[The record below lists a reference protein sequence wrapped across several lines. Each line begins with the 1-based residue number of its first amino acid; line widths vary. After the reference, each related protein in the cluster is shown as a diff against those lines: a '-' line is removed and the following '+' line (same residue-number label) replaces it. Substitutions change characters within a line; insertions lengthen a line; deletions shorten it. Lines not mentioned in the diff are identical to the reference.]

1 MATVFDPSRT
11 GVLVV
16 DHQPLLARGL
26 ASLLRDEIGIPVY
39 QASGRQE
46 LLAAEMAD
54 YQPRLV
60 VIGTTVGQQFSLDPV
75 KLIATVDPDCRI
87 IVLVDPFGSIE
98 PNDLVRLGVSSLIS
112 RLASIDEVVLAIRQ
126 VLAGQQSLDGYMA
139 TRLINELTLAIR
151 RADTRPDGGLTKR
164 EMQVLELVADG
175 LPNREVANQL
185 HISENT
191 VKNHMRS
198 IHEKLGVKT
207 RTEAVVTAA
216 RDGLLGLR

>member
-1 MATVFDPSRT
+1 MFDASRT

-60 VIGTTVGQQFSLDPV
+60 VIGTTSGRQVSLELV
-75 KLIATVDPDCRI
+75 TLITDADPDCRV
-87 IVLVDPFGSIE
+87 IVLVDTFGSIE
-98 PNDLVRLGVSSLIS
+98 PNELVRLKVSSLVS
-112 RLASIDEVVLAIRQ
+112 RFASLDEVVLAIRQ

-139 TRLINELTLAIR
+139 ARLLNELTLAIR
-151 RADTRPDGGLTKR
+151 RADAKSDGGLTKR

-175 LPNREVANQL
+175 LPNREVANGL

-198 IHEKLGVKT
+198 VHEKLGVKT
-207 RTEAVVTAA
+207 RTEAVVKAA

>member
-1 MATVFDPSRT
+1 MLDASRT

-60 VIGTTVGQQFSLDPV
+60 VIGTTSGRQVSLEIV
-75 KLIATVDPDCRI
+75 TLITNADPDCRV

-98 PNDLVRLGVSSLIS
+98 PNELVRLKVSSLVS
-112 RLASIDEVVLAIRQ
+112 RFASLDEVVLAIRQ

-139 TRLINELTLAIR
+139 ARLLNELTLAIR
-151 RADTRPDGGLTKR
+151 RADAKSDGGLTKR

-175 LPNREVANQL
+175 LPNREVANGL

-198 IHEKLGVKT
+198 VHEKLGVKT
-207 RTEAVVTAA
+207 RTEAVVKAA

>member
-1 MATVFDPSRT
+1 MFDASRT

-39 QASGRQE
+39 QSSGRQE

-60 VIGTTVGQQFSLDPV
+60 VIGTTSGRQVSLELV
-75 KLIATVDPDCRI
+75 TLITDADPDCRV

-98 PNDLVRLGVSSLIS
+98 PNELVRLKVSSLVS
-112 RLASIDEVVLAIRQ
+112 RFASLDEVVLAIRQ

-139 TRLINELTLAIR
+139 ARLLNELTLAIR
-151 RADTRPDGGLTKR
+151 RADARSDGGLTKR

-175 LPNREVANQL
+175 LPNREVAKGL

-198 IHEKLGVKT
+198 VHEKLGVKT
-207 RTEAVVTAA
+207 RTEAVVKAA

>member
-1 MATVFDPSRT
+1 VLDASRT

-26 ASLLRDEIGIPVY
+26 ASLL
-39 QASGRQE
+39 
-46 LLAAEMAD
+46 LAAEMAD

-60 VIGTTVGQQFSLDPV
+60 VIGTTSGRQVSLEIV
-75 KLIATVDPDCRI
+75 TLITNADPDCRV

-98 PNDLVRLGVSSLIS
+98 PNELVRLKVSSLVS
-112 RLASIDEVVLAIRQ
+112 RFASLDEVVLAIRQ

-139 TRLINELTLAIR
+139 ARLLNELTLAIR
-151 RADTRPDGGLTKR
+151 RADAKSDGGLTKR

-175 LPNREVANQL
+175 LPNREVANGL

-198 IHEKLGVKT
+198 VHEKLGVKT
-207 RTEAVVTAA
+207 RTEAVVKAA

>member
-1 MATVFDPSRT
+1 MFDASRT

-60 VIGTTVGQQFSLDPV
+60 VIGTTSGRQVSLELV
-75 KLIATVDPDCRI
+75 TLITDADPDCRV

-98 PNDLVRLGVSSLIS
+98 PNELVRLKVSSLVS
-112 RLASIDEVVLAIRQ
+112 RFASLDEVVLAIRQ

-139 TRLINELTLAIR
+139 ARLLNELTLAIR
-151 RADTRPDGGLTKR
+151 RADAKSDGGLTKR

-175 LPNREVANQL
+175 LPNREVANGL

-198 IHEKLGVKT
+198 VHEKLGVKT
-207 RTEAVVTAA
+207 RTEAVVKAA

>member
-1 MATVFDPSRT
+1 MFDASRT

-60 VIGTTVGQQFSLDPV
+60 VIGTASGRQVSLELV
-75 KLIATVDPDCRI
+75 TLITDADPDCRV

-98 PNDLVRLGVSSLIS
+98 PNELVRLKVSSLVS
-112 RLASIDEVVLAIRQ
+112 RFASLDEVVLAIRQ

-139 TRLINELTLAIR
+139 ARLLNELTLAIR
-151 RADTRPDGGLTKR
+151 RADAKPDGGLTKR

-175 LPNREVANQL
+175 LPNREVANGL

-198 IHEKLGVKT
+198 VHEKLGVKT
-207 RTEAVVTAA
+207 RTEAVVKAA

>member
-1 MATVFDPSRT
+1 MFDASRT

-60 VIGTTVGQQFSLDPV
+60 VIGTTSGRQVSLELV
-75 KLIATVDPDCRI
+75 TLITDADPDCRV

-98 PNDLVRLGVSSLIS
+98 PNELVRLKVSSLVS
-112 RLASIDEVVLAIRQ
+112 RFASLDEVVLAIRQ

-139 TRLINELTLAIR
+139 ARLLNELTLAIR
-151 RADTRPDGGLTKR
+151 RADAKSDGGLTKR

-175 LPNREVANQL
+175 LPNREVANGL

-191 VKNHMRS
+191 VKNHMRRDRKS
-198 IHEKLGVKT
+198 
-207 RTEAVVTAA
+207 VV
-216 RDGLLGLR
+216 

>member
-1 MATVFDPSRT
+1 MLDASRT

-39 QASGRQE
+39 QASGRRE

-60 VIGTTVGQQFSLDPV
+60 VIGTTSGRQVSLEIV
-75 KLIATVDPDCRI
+75 TLITNADPDCRV

-98 PNDLVRLGVSSLIS
+98 PNELVRLKVSSLVS
-112 RLASIDEVVLAIRQ
+112 RFASLDEVVLAIRQ

-139 TRLINELTLAIR
+139 ARLLNELTLAIR
-151 RADTRPDGGLTKR
+151 RADAKSDGGLTKR

-175 LPNREVANQL
+175 LPNREVANGL

-198 IHEKLGVKT
+198 VHEKLGVKT
-207 RTEAVVTAA
+207 RTEAVVKAA

>member
-1 MATVFDPSRT
+1 VLDASRT

-60 VIGTTVGQQFSLDPV
+60 VIGTTSGRQVSLEIV
-75 KLIATVDPDCRI
+75 TLITNADPDCRV

-98 PNDLVRLGVSSLIS
+98 PNELVRLKVSSLVS
-112 RLASIDEVVLAIRQ
+112 RFASLDEVVLAIRQ

-139 TRLINELTLAIR
+139 ARLLNELTLAIR
-151 RADTRPDGGLTKR
+151 RADAKSDGGLTKR

-175 LPNREVANQL
+175 LPNREVANGL

-198 IHEKLGVKT
+198 VHEKLGVKT
-207 RTEAVVTAA
+207 RTEAVVKAA

>member
-1 MATVFDPSRT
+1 VLDASRT

-60 VIGTTVGQQFSLDPV
+60 VIGTTSGRQVSLEIV
-75 KLIATVDPDCRI
+75 TLITNADPDCRV

-98 PNDLVRLGVSSLIS
+98 PNELVRLKVSSLVS
-112 RLASIDEVVLAIRQ
+112 RFASLDEVVLAIRQ

-139 TRLINELTLAIR
+139 ARLLNELTLAIR
-151 RADTRPDGGLTKR
+151 RA
-164 EMQVLELVADG
+164 A
-175 LPNREVANQL
+175 
-185 HISENT
+185 I
-191 VKNHMRS
+191 
-198 IHEKLGVKT
+198 
-207 RTEAVVTAA
+207 
-216 RDGLLGLR
+216 